1 MKKKIACAV
10 LGAMLL
16 GLSLTACG
24 NADNPSTGEITESG
38 YPKREFIVAAIDS
51 HDKTSAHEIEIFTNL
66 VTERSGGA
74 ITFKVF
80 YDNLLGKATDN
91 LNTLSSGIADL
102 GTVCTLYTPSNL
114 PLSQITY
121 CVPFAP
127 DDPVLA
133 AKLMY
138 KVSEAY
144 PEFYEEY
151 EKNNV
156 VCLGWKG
163 NEPYKLYSKGPIEEL
178 AQLKGKKITLGG
190 VYYIPWFQSIG
201 AVPVNAAAA
210 DLYQTIKTGVASG
223 SFVYDSIYCNY
234 KLYEVEDYCLQVGLG
249 ARNNN
254 VLCFNK
260 DMWES
265 LDEKTQQLFQECADE
280 AMAEFQDWQQSEMD
294 GWEQEM
300 LDNGVT
306 ISTLSDEAKAEW
318 AIRTP
323 SRPGLMRSQPLAM
336 TALALCPPTCRPGK
350 SWVMS
355 GTLIP
360 LPIYS
365 KPLYRR
371 LLCVRESAERT
382 DKGGTACQSQ

>member
-133 AKLMY
+133 DQREVGGRRDGVCIHR
-138 KVSEAY
+138 KVRLF
-144 PEFYEEY
+144 PG
-151 EKNNV
+151 
-156 VCLGWKG
+156 L
-163 NEPYKLYSKGPIEEL
+163 
-178 AQLKGKKITLGG
+178 
-190 VYYIPWFQSIG
+190 
-201 AVPVNAAAA
+201 AAA
-210 DLYQTIKTGVASG
+210 GHSG
-223 SFVYDSIYCNY
+223 CVHDGI
-234 KLYEVEDYCLQVGLG
+234 LRR
-249 ARNNN
+249 RNR
-254 VLCFNK
+254 
-260 DMWES
+260 
-265 LDEKTQQLFQECADE
+265 Q
-280 AMAEFQDWQQSEMD
+280 
-294 GWEQEM
+294 
-300 LDNGVT
+300 
-306 ISTLSDEAKAEW
+306 AKPGGPHPDQ
-318 AIRTP
+318 IRA
-323 SRPGLMRSQPLAM
+323 PL
-336 TALALCPPTCRPGK
+336 RG
-350 SWVMS
+350 
-355 GTLIP
+355 
-360 LPIYS
+360 
-365 KPLYRR
+365 
-371 LLCVRESAERT
+371 
-382 DKGGTACQSQ
+382 

>member
-114 PLSQITY
+114 PLSQITC

-234 KLYEVEDYCLQVGLG
+234 KLYEVEDYCLEVGLG

-306 ISTLSDEAKAEW
+306 VSTLSDEAKAEW
-318 AIRTP
+318 AE
-323 SRPGLMRSQPLAM
+323 
-336 TALALCPPTCRPGK
+336 TALGYQDTLQTWIDEVTALGYDGAGI
-350 SWVMS
+350 MS
-355 GTLIP
+355 AYLQAGEELGYEWHFDTTPYI
-360 LPIYS
+360 
-365 KPLYRR
+365 
-371 LLCVRESAERT
+371 
-382 DKGGTACQSQ
+382 Q

>member
-16 GLSLTACG
+16 GFSLTACG

-178 AQLKGKKITLGG
+178 AQLKGKKTTLGG

-234 KLYEVEDYCLQVGLG
+234 KLYEVEDYCLEVGLG

-265 LDEKTQQLFQECADE
+265 LDEKTRQLFQECADE

-318 AIRTP
+318 AE
-323 SRPGLMRSQPLAM
+323 
-336 TALALCPPTCRPGK
+336 TALGYQDTLQTWIDEVTALGYDGAGIMSAYLQAGEELGYEWHFDTTPYIQYAPVPPAP
-350 SWVMS
+350 
-355 GTLIP
+355 
-360 LPIYS
+360 
-365 KPLYRR
+365 
-371 LLCVRESAERT
+371 VRAGVGREDR
-382 DKGGTACQSQ
+382 

>member
-16 GLSLTACG
+16 GFSLTACG

-178 AQLKGKKITLGG
+178 VQLKGKKITLGG

-234 KLYEVEDYCLQVGLG
+234 KLYEVEDYCLEVGLG

-306 ISTLSDEAKAEW
+306 VSTLSDEAKAEW
-318 AIRTP
+318 AE
-323 SRPGLMRSQPLAM
+323 
-336 TALALCPPTCRPGK
+336 TALGYQDTLQTWIDEVTALGYDGAGI
-350 SWVMS
+350 MS
-355 GTLIP
+355 AYLQAGEELGYEWHFDTTPYI
-360 LPIYS
+360 
-365 KPLYRR
+365 
-371 LLCVRESAERT
+371 
-382 DKGGTACQSQ
+382 Q

>member
-234 KLYEVEDYCLQVGLG
+234 KLYEVEDYCLEVGLG

-265 LDEKTQQLFQECADE
+265 LDEKTQQLF
-280 AMAEFQDWQQSEMD
+280 
-294 GWEQEM
+294 
-300 LDNGVT
+300 
-306 ISTLSDEAKAEW
+306 
-318 AIRTP
+318 
-323 SRPGLMRSQPLAM
+323 
-336 TALALCPPTCRPGK
+336 
-350 SWVMS
+350 
-355 GTLIP
+355 
-360 LPIYS
+360 
-365 KPLYRR
+365 
-371 LLCVRESAERT
+371 
-382 DKGGTACQSQ
+382 